1 MHRSALNPHWNPP
14 ALPHFTPEWF
24 FIKWAGGIFYFLER
38 KKTSITSQSKCGK
51 LASYEGH
58 RSKRKVFSYLALFFF
73 PSHESALLI
82 TTLAFLSYFY
92 VYSCSYIT
100 RELLFAHYSNTAF
113 KVEVDW
119 SGWRGGLVGWQKYL
133 WLFIPSSSFSIRLR
147 ITDVGTGIFSSSRLS
162 SLRFP
167 PSFFPSFSASTYIPP
182 VLFDVTATCCSH
194 FLCSVCFSPQLKN
207 AIINNYTEAF
217 LDAWSVCIC
226 FHI

>member
-1 MHRSALNPHWNPP
+1 MIFHKMNRWN
-14 ALPHFTPEWF
+14 F
-24 FIKWAGGIFYFLER
+24 FIFSSAR
-38 KKTSITSQSKCGK
+38 KLQLQVNQNVENWLLTRAIELMGVRRGK
-51 LASYEGH
+51 HFPTWRYS
-58 RSKRKVFSYLALFFF
+58 FF

-100 RELLFAHYSNTAF
+100 RELLFPHYSNTAF
-113 KVEVDW
+113 KVEVEW
-119 SGWRGGLVGWQKYL
+119 SGWWGWLAGWQKYL

-147 ITDVGTGIFSSSRLS
+147 ITDVGTGIFSSSS
-162 SLRFP
+162 SLVSLLSAFLL
-167 PSFFPSFSASTYIPP
+167 SFVFRHKHTYPP

-217 LDAWSVCIC
+217 LGRFKCVYLLLYLMKAPTR
-226 FHI
+226 